1 MCLSRIVA
9 ITIQG
14 AHAEQGAHAG
24 APLQQLLNGANE
36 SHFQMKLGIIRAIC
50 LIRVI
55 RVKFCP
61 GT

>member
-1 MCLSRIVA
+1 MCLSRIIA
-9 ITIQG
+9 INMQG
-14 AHAEQGAHAG
+14 AHGEQGAHTG

-55 RVKFCP
+55 RV
-61 GT
+61 

>member
-9 ITIQG
+9 INMQG
-14 AHAEQGAHAG
+14 AHGEQGAHTG
-24 APLQQLLNGANE
+24 APLLNGANE

-55 RVKFCP
+55 RV
-61 GT
+61 